1 MKGDRKAIDFL
12 NRYLVTEL
20 TGHHQ
25 YIGHARML
33 KNWGVTGLA
42 EREDQYAEEERAHAA
57 RIADRILFLEGTPDF
72 RTIGTLAI
80 GTDVKELLTGDL
92 GLVRQAQT
100 VLRAGVAHCESAAD
114 YVSRDLL
121 REMLDD
127 EEQHAHWL
135 EVQLALIAR
144 IGLKNYIQSRGG

>member
-1 MKGDRKAIDFL
+1 MKGDKKTIEFL
-12 NRYLVTEL
+12 NRYLATEL

-25 YIGHARML
+25 YLEHARVL

-42 EREDQYAEEERAHAA
+42 GHEDEYAKEEQTHAA
-57 RIADRILFLEGTPDF
+57 RIADRILFLEGAPEF

-80 GTDVKELLTGDL
+80 GTDVKQILGCDL

-100 VLRAGVAHCESAAD
+100 LLREGVAHCESAAD

-127 EEQHAHWL
+127 EEQHAYWL
-135 EVQLALIAR
+135 EIQLALIVK
-144 IGLKNYIQSRGG
+144 IGLANYIQSRSG